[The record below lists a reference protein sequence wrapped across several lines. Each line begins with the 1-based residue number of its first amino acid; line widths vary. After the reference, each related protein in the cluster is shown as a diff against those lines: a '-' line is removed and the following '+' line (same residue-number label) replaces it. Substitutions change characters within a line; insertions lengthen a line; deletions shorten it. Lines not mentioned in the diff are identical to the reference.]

1 MISLRASRFVIDSNV
16 WVSALVFGGAP
27 RQVFE
32 GVVSDGIA
40 LVVSAELL
48 SEIRRILTQK
58 FPDFLA
64 DFDALLVALQQ
75 NLTVVLLGSI
85 TISASRDSDDN
96 KVLETAVIGHATEII
111 SGDKDL
117 LVLSYYDSIRIQKP
131 TEWLR
136 HTNT

>member
-1 MISLRASRFVIDSNV
+1 MRASRFVIDSNV

-32 GVVSDGIA
+32 GVVLDGIA

-85 TISASRDSDDN
+85 TISASRDSDHN

>member
-1 MISLRASRFVIDSNV
+1 MTSLRASRFVIDSNV

-85 TISASRDSDDN
+85 TISASRDPDDN
-96 KVLETAVIGHATEII
+96 KVLGTAILGHVTEII
-111 SGDKDL
+111 TGDKNL
-117 LVLSYYDSIRIQKP
+117 PVLKAYETIRNQSP
-131 TEWLR
+131 RDWLN
-136 HTNT
+136 H

>member
-1 MISLRASRFVIDSNV
+1 MTSLRASRFVIDSNV

-85 TISASRDSDDN
+85 TISASRDPDDN
-96 KVLETAVIGHATEII
+96 KVLGTAILGHVTEII
-111 SGDKDL
+111 TGDKNL
-117 LVLSYYDSIRIQKP
+117 AVLKAYETIRNQSP
-131 TEWLR
+131 RDWLN
-136 HTNT
+136 H

>member
-1 MISLRASRFVIDSNV
+1 
-16 WVSALVFGGAP
+16 VSALVFGGAP

-85 TISASRDSDDN
+85 TISASRDPDDN
-96 KVLETAVIGHATEII
+96 KVLGTAILGHVTEII
-111 SGDKDL
+111 TGDKNL
-117 LVLSYYDSIRIQKP
+117 PVLKAYETIRNQSP
-131 TEWLR
+131 RDWLN
-136 HTNT
+136 H